1 MSIFSALVTDA
12 DWWRLQIRRLVVIAL
27 AFCVVLTAACGSGS
41 SADSSQTQIPTKA
54 ENDARAAGVLA
65 ITTAADGSTSTL
77 QRLDADTL
85 APLSAGT
92 DLGEYHG
99 AWAFSRDRRVLA
111 VGTFA
116 RTGVRLID
124 PASLATTRDIPLP
137 VAAVALG
144 WVSRERIAVLLQ
156 RGGVVVVD
164 TARGR
169 IERRWPL
176 SYSVPCGA
184 TRQAVTPHGA
194 IFVITGRSGTVR
206 LLRIDADG
214 QLRVVT
220 LSRVRAPS
228 GRRSCGAPALAADP
242 AGQRAVVLA
251 SDGPLAEID
260 LASLPVAYHRQRELR
275 RATGQRASCPR
286 PRICVAKVAAAWL
299 DDKTVVTGL
308 TRWTEA
314 REARPVA
321 SGGGVAVIDSHT
333 WSTRVVDRQAGDFAL
348 APDKGL
354 LTFGAQRRGVRAIT
368 AGGTTRWVA
377 LRQRRLRAITATAGR
392 VYALDEAAD
401 RAHVLDAAT
410 GTELAAPRLALGR
423 LQILTGRSHAGD
435 PHP

>member
-1 MSIFSALVTDA
+1 M
-12 DWWRLQIRRLVVIAL
+12 RRVVMIAL
-27 AFCVVLTAACGSGS
+27 AFCLVLSTGCGGGSGARS
-41 SADSSQTQIPTKA
+41 SNAQVTTD
-54 ENDARAAGVLA
+54 DAGGAGPASVLA
-65 ITTAADGSTSTL
+65 ITTPADGSTTTL
-77 QRLDADTL
+77 QRLEADTL
-85 APLSAGT
+85 APVAAGT
-92 DLGEYHG
+92 ALGEYHG

-124 PASLATTRDIPLP
+124 PRSLAITRDIPLP
-137 VAAVALG
+137 VAVVALG
-144 WVSRERIAVLLQ
+144 WVSPDRIAVLLQ

-164 TARGR
+164 ADRGR

-184 TRQAVTPHGA
+184 TRQAVTPDGV
-194 IFVITGRSGTVR
+194 IFVITGRSGTAR
-206 LLRIDADG
+206 LLRVDAAG

-228 GRRSCGAPALAADP
+228 GPRTCGAPALAADP
-242 AGQRAVVLA
+242 AGRRAIVLG
-251 SDGPLAEID
+251 SHGPLADVD
-260 LASLPVAYHRQRELR
+260 LASLSVAYHPQRELR
-275 RATGQRASCPR
+275 RAIGQPAGCARG
-286 PRICVAKVAAAWL
+286 RICTAKVVAAWL

-321 SGGGVAVIDSHT
+321 SAGGVAVIDSRT
-333 WSTRVVDRQAGDFAL
+333 WSARVVDRRAGDFAL
-348 APDKGL
+348 ARDKGL
-354 LTFGAQRRGVRAIT
+354 LTFGAQRRGVRAI
-368 AGGTTRWVA
+368 AADGTTRWVA
-377 LRQRRLRAITATAGR
+377 LRQRRLRNATATAGR

-410 GTELAAPRLALGR
+410 GTELATPRLALGR